1 MAATATPNAAPATGQ
16 EPEGILDLLKKWVTS
31 DAVIN
36 KGIQIIAALLILL
49 ISFRIVTLIS
59 RRIEKKLYKSEKF
72 DKTLVRTL
80 SYVGR
85 LVVKI
90 VIVTCLIGWL
100 GIDTTGIAALI
111 ASLGVGVGLA
121 VNGALSNFAGGILI
135 LVTRPFKVGD
145 YISAQGSEGIVEDIR
160 IISTKI
166 VTLDNKVVYLPNGAL
181 SSGNIVNYSEKDI
194 RRVDLV
200 FSVAGNDPDVVRKLI
215 TDVCAAD
222 EKVLQDPA
230 VFVRVS
236 DYGAGNGVKVTMR
249 AWCKT
254 EQYWDTYFDLL
265 NGVQK
270 TFEANKIV
278 IPFNQLDVHIKNN

>member
-1 MAATATPNAAPATGQ
+1 MEETTTTKTVEIIEAVRDWAMTTGIKIVAA
-16 EPEGILDLLKKWVTS
+16 
-31 DAVIN
+31 
-36 KGIQIIAALLILL
+36 IIILL

-59 RRIEKKLYKSEKF
+59 RRIEKKLEKSGKF

-80 SYVGR
+80 SYAGR
-85 LVVKI
+85 IVVKI
-90 VIVTCLIGWL
+90 VIATCLVGWL

-121 VNGALSNFAGGILI
+121 VNGALSNFAGGILL

-145 YISAQGSEGIVEDIR
+145 YIAAQGTEGIVEDIR

-166 VTLDNKVVYLPNGAL
+166 VTLDNKVVHLPNGAL
-181 SSGNIVNYSEKDI
+181 SAGNIVNYSEKDI

-215 TDVCAAD
+215 ADVCEAD
-222 EKVLQDPA
+222 EKVLKDPA

-270 TFEANKIV
+270 TFEANNIV

>member
-1 MAATATPNAAPATGQ
+1 MEETTTTKAV
-16 EPEGILDLLKKWVTS
+16 EII
-31 DAVIN
+31 DAVRN
-36 KGIQIIAALLILL
+36 WAMTTGIKIVAAIIILL

-59 RRIEKKLYKSEKF
+59 RRIEKKLEKSGKF

-80 SYVGR
+80 SYAGR
-85 LVVKI
+85 IVVKI
-90 VIVTCLIGWL
+90 VIATCLVGWL
-100 GIDTTGIAALI
+100 GVDTTGIAALI
-111 ASLGVGVGLA
+111 ASLGVGIGLA
-121 VNGALSNFAGGILI
+121 VNGALSNFAGGILL

-145 YISAQGSEGIVEDIR
+145 YIAAQGSEGIVEDIR

-166 VTLDNKVVYLPNGAL
+166 VTLDNKVVHLPNGAL

-200 FSVAGNDPDVVRKLI
+200 FSVAGNDPEVVRKLI
-215 TDVCAAD
+215 TDVCDAD
-222 EKVLQDPA
+222 EKVLKDPA

-270 TFEANKIV
+270 TFEANNIV

>member
-1 MAATATPNAAPATGQ
+1 MEETTTSKTVEIIEALRNWAMSTG
-16 EPEGILDLLKKWVTS
+16 IKIV
-31 DAVIN
+31 
-36 KGIQIIAALLILL
+36 AALLILL

-59 RRIEKKLYKSEKF
+59 RRIEKKLEKSGKF

-80 SYVGR
+80 SYAGR
-85 LVVKI
+85 IVVKI
-90 VIVTCLIGWL
+90 VIATCLVGWL

-121 VNGALSNFAGGILI
+121 VNGALSNFAGGILL
-135 LVTRPFKVGD
+135 LVTRPFRVGD
-145 YISAQGSEGIVEDIR
+145 YIAAQGTEGIVEDIR

-166 VTLDNKVVYLPNGAL
+166 VTLDNKVVHLPNGAL
-181 SSGNIVNYSEKDI
+181 SAGNIVNYSEKDI

-215 TDVCAAD
+215 ADVCEAD
-222 EKVLQDPA
+222 EKVLKDPA

-270 TFEANKIV
+270 TFEANNIV

>member
-1 MAATATPNAAPATGQ
+1 MEETTATKTAEIIEALRNWALTTGVKIVAA
-16 EPEGILDLLKKWVTS
+16 
-31 DAVIN
+31 
-36 KGIQIIAALLILL
+36 IIILL

-59 RRIEKKLYKSEKF
+59 RRIEKKLEKSGKF

-80 SYVGR
+80 SYAGR
-85 LVVKI
+85 IVVKI
-90 VIVTCLIGWL
+90 VIATCLVGWL
-100 GIDTTGIAALI
+100 GVDTTGIAALI
-111 ASLGVGVGLA
+111 ASLGVGIGLA
-121 VNGALSNFAGGILI
+121 VNGALSNFAGGILL

-145 YISAQGSEGIVEDIR
+145 YIAAQGSEGIVEDIR

-166 VTLDNKVVYLPNGAL
+166 VTLDNKVVHLPNGAL

-200 FSVAGNDPDVVRKLI
+200 FSVAGNDPEVVRKLI
-215 TDVCAAD
+215 TDVCDAD
-222 EKVLQDPA
+222 EKVLKDPA

-270 TFEANKIV
+270 TFEANNIV